1 MMQLIQGRF
10 TGSLSF
16 QCRQKATL
24 HQILRLQAGKNRLL
38 PLQMNRQQVLQ
49 QCSSLSSKQA
59 ARHLYHLRN
68 TSATAAPSNTMEL
81 LLLLL
86 FVIHKAKWLMS
97 LESPLLLVVEELSSI
112 SRQVVPLLKRIT
124 SRYIQPATTNWR
136 KWELTFNI
144 CSTQYPQYQT
154 LFFAIVSKLNH
165 VKQYV
170 TIITCSTSQS
180 SHITLSFTRI
190 SKQRRFFYF
199 FH

>member
-16 QCRQKATL
+16 QCSRQKATL

-38 PLQMNRQQVLQ
+38 PLQMNSRYYSSAAQQQ
-49 QCSSLSSKQA
+49 HQA

-81 LLLLL
+81 LLLLV

-136 KWELTFNI
+136 KLELTFNI
-144 CSTQYPQYQT
+144 CTQYPQYQT
-154 LFFAIVSKLNH
+154 LFFAI
-165 VKQYV
+165 
-170 TIITCSTSQS
+170 CS
-180 SHITLSFTRI
+180 L
-190 SKQRRFFYF
+190 
-199 FH
+199 